1 MVALSRATPTKVMTS
16 SSMSV
21 GTPQVHSTASVH
33 PASLLTGEVVIG
45 ANAAIAPGASI
56 QADEGTP
63 FYVGEGSHI
72 QGGAMVHGLAQGKI
86 AGDDDQPY
94 SVWIGQNT
102 IITHLALIHGPAYI
116 GNDCFVG
123 FRSTIFNARVGD
135 GCIVMMHALIQDVE
149 IPSGKFVPSGSVIT
163 TQQDA
168 DHLPD
173 VRSVDVHFTTHI
185 VGVGEALRVATT
197 DAADHTADPSFA
209 PSAASSE
216 SEASRRSSYNSEIL
230 TMRLNPEVV
239 EHIRRLLAQ
248 GYHIGT
254 EHADARRFQTGS
266 WYSCAP
272 VASSREQE
280 AFAAI
285 ETCLA
290 EHAGEYVRMFGID
303 PKQRRRVSE
312 MIVQRPEDSAPS
324 ASRAASSSSYG
335 GSSSYD
341 RSPSYSSSHSG
352 QSSGNHGSSNV
363 LAEASDQIR
372 SLLSQGFLI
381 GTEHADKRRFQ
392 TSSWYTCSPIEANRE
407 SDVMSALQ
415 NCLAEHSG
423 EYVRMFGIDPKHKR
437 RVSELI
443 IQRPG
448 EKPSNGNGSYG
459 SSSGQ
464 SSYSSASSYGSSGQS
479 SYSSPASSQRSN
491 SSYEAPSGGKL
502 SSEVVHQV
510 RDLLSQGHRV
520 AAEYADKRRFQTS
533 SWQSCG
539 AIDGR
544 NDADVLAMLE
554 RCMQDNR
561 GKYVRMYGVDTR
573 SKRRV
578 GEAIIQRP

>member
-1 MVALSRATPTKVMTS
+1 MAS

-33 PASLLTGEVVIG
+33 PASLLAGEVVIG

-102 IITHLALIHGPAYI
+102 VVTHLALIHGPAYI

-135 GCIVMMHALIQDVE
+135 GCIVMMHVLIQDVE

-168 DHLPD
+168 DRLPD

-185 VGVGEALRVATT
+185 VGVGEALRVATK
-197 DAADHTADPSFA
+197 DSADRPSAPSFA

-272 VASSREQE
+272 VVSSREQE
-280 AFAAI
+280 AFAAL

-303 PKQRRRVSE
+303 PKQRRRVAE
-312 MIVQRPEDSAPS
+312 MIVQRPGDSAPS
-324 ASRAASSSSYG
+324 SNRTASSSGYGSSSSHSSSSSYG
-335 GSSSYD
+335 GS
-341 RSPSYSSSHSG
+341 HSG
-352 QSSGNHGSSNV
+352 QPSSRHGSSNA

-372 SLLSQGFLI
+372 FLLSQGFRI

-437 RVSELI
+437 RVTELI

-448 EKPSNGNGSYG
+448 EKPSNGSSYG
-459 SSSGQ
+459 SSGG
-464 SSYSSASSYGSSGQS
+464 SSYSSGSSYGSSGQS
-479 SYSSPASSQRSN
+479 SYSSPASSQRS
-491 SSYEAPSGGKL
+491 SSYEAPNGGRL
-502 SSEVVHQV
+502 SNEVVHQV

-539 AIDGR
+539 VIDGR

-561 GKYVRMYGVDTR
+561 GNYVRMYGVDTR

-578 GEAIIQRP
+578 GEVIIQRP